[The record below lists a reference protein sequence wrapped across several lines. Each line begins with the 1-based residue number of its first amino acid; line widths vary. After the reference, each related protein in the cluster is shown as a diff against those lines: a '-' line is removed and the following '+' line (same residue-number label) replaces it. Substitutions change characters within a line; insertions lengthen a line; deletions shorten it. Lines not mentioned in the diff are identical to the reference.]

1 MNYEKELRIFKKCE
15 IWKNMWILKNYKK
28 LRIFG
33 KIVNLEKNS
42 VFLDEA
48 VDCNTVIASCPI
60 IDPIT
65 FELEIKRNM
74 MGSKIETD
82 PAELKVTGV
91 LKEISASMSRGD
103 YNVLMAILV
112 ENFQE
117 KGDFELSKNELIR

>member
-1 MNYEKELRIFKKCE
+1 M
-15 IWKNMWILKNYKK
+15 KNYKK

-33 KIVNLEKNS
+33 KIVNLEKKNS
-42 VFLDEA
+42 VSLDEA

-117 KGDFELSKNELIR
+117 KGDFELSKNELIRY

>member
-1 MNYEKELRIFKKCE
+1 MKKSYEFLKNVNSEKICE
-15 IWKNMWILKNYKK
+15 FWKITKNCEFLGKLLIWK
-28 LRIFG
+28 
-33 KIVNLEKNS
+33 KNS

-117 KGDFELSKNELIR
+117 KGDFELSKNELIRY